1 MKMAETNGDL
11 ADVLAAVPR
20 LTAKELNTVSEAIE
34 AARLEHSTTGRQ
46 ALLAE
51 FQQKAAALGLS
62 LDELMKQPMTTKG
75 KSGKAT
81 KKVTPKYRAPNGDEW
96 TGRGRPPRWIVMLEA
111 EGKRREDY
119 LINKG

>member
-1 MKMAETNGDL
+1 MAEANTDL
-11 ADVLAAVPR
+11 ANVLAAVPR

-34 AARLEHSTTGRQ
+34 AARLEHSTTDRQ

-51 FQQKAAALGLS
+51 FQEKAAALGLS
-62 LDELMKQPMTTKG
+62 LEELVKQPKATKA

-81 KKVTPKYRAPNGDEW
+81 KKVAPKYRASNGDEW
-96 TGRGRPPRWIVMLEA
+96 SGRGRPPKWIVMLEA

-119 LINKG
+119 LIK